1 MARAIDFKTSV
12 AVSLSGLDV
21 TAKKLQELCGREKP
35 AGQHH
40 MRYMPSDIRAA
51 RYRAAGAEPPATEQ
65 LPLAAKLPP
74 VIVTRMTKGGVGK
87 TSISV
92 NVAAVMAM
100 MGWSA

>member
-21 TAKKLQELCGREKP
+21 PAKKLQELCGREKP

-51 RYRAAGAEPPATEQ
+51 RYRAAGVEPPANGQ
-65 LPLAAKLPP
+65 L
-74 VIVTRMTKGGVGK
+74 GV
-87 TSISV
+87 ISV
-92 NVAAVMAM
+92 FEQNLKSPAKNHVI
-100 MGWSA
+100 SIT